1 MCGEPPTDRE
11 VADKILA
18 AIQKEY
24 GFIPLV
30 NQVLSQRPDIFVPAA
45 NFGKAALEGKEQ
57 KLERK
62 NAYLCA
68 ISAATALGAEHCL
81 NVQMKHAVA
90 SGASKDE
97 VLEAMVIGSYMAMTR
112 AQSYAF
118 RKYKEMFDGE

>member
-30 NQVLSQRPDIFVPAA
+30 NQVLSQRPDMFVPAA

-62 NAYLCA
+62 TAYLCA
-68 ISAATALGAEHCL
+68 VSAATALGAEHCL

-90 SGASKDE
+90 AGATKDDI
-97 VLEAMVIGSYMAMTR
+97 LEAMVIGSYMAMTR
-112 AQSYAF
+112 AQSYSF
-118 RKYKEMFDGE
+118 RVLQDLYKE